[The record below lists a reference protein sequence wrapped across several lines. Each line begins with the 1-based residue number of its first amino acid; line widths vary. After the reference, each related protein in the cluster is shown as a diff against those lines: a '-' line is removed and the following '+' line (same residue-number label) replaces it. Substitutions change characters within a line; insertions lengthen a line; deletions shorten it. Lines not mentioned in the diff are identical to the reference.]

1 MTIGVTKRNASKT
14 YGVWHGVMHSK
25 YRSETMGK
33 YLIAYTDVIIADNID
48 EAKDILMEQLMMDVR
63 TDDASAFEITEMEQD
78 DE

>member
-1 MTIGVTKRNASKT
+1 MDFVNEGN
-14 YGVWHGVMHSK
+14 
-25 YRSETMGK
+25 MGEILSYWNK
-33 YLIAYTDVIIADNID
+33 KMLSQVFKWDDKAKGLILDNID